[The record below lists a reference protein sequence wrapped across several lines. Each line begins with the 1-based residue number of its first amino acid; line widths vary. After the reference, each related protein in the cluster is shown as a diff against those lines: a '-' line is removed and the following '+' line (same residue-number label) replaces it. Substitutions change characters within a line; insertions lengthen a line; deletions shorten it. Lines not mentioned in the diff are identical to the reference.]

1 MEENAELIGTEP
13 AAAVTDDKKTMAMG
27 DMNKLHVKD
36 LVYFFN
42 LYLGYVS
49 LFYIFGYAITSL

>member
-1 MEENAELIGTEP
+1 MEENAELVGTEP

-49 LFYIFGYAITSL
+49 